1 MGEMANTK
9 KMDKARATMIYLDQT
24 MLDTVKR
31 DALASG
37 ISMADWIRQAI
48 DERLKRKGKAVRR

>member
-1 MGEMANTK
+1 VANVK
-9 KMDKARATMIYLDQT
+9 KMAKARATMVYLDEAV
-24 MLDTVKR
+24 LDTVKR

-48 DERLKRKGKAVRR
+48 DERLKRRRKAVRR

>member
-1 MGEMANTK
+1 MA
-9 KMDKARATMIYLDQT
+9 KARRTTAFLDENEHEAA
-24 MLDTVKR
+24 KR
-31 DALASG
+31 FAAASG